1 MPVPKGIDPKKYD
14 DCVKQVKRKQGE
26 KVNAYA
32 VCNSS
37 LKKNEGKK
45 CMGNNMK
52 KDEVKKALTA
62 GYDTGEPAEE
72 IKEVDPTAQT
82 TAKPASEAAPATPAT
97 TETKA
102 TTTPAPTP
110 EVKAEPKE
118 PSFGNLFKPFT
129 LGATL
134 KPQEHG
140 NVMTN
145 LKKPAMDYVN
155 VEKNST
161 KNIKMT
167 AEDFKPK
174 K

>member
-1 MPVPKGIDPKKYD
+1 MPVPKGVDPKKYD

-32 VCNSS
+32 VCASS

-45 CMGNNMK
+45 CMGNEMK

-82 TAKPASEAAPATPAT
+82 TAKPASETQVAVPETVATPA
-97 TETKA
+97 
-102 TTTPAPTP
+102 P
-110 EVKAEPKE
+110 EVKPEPKA
-118 PSFGNLFKPFT
+118 PNFGANLFKPFT